1 MSEEKGKGALILIG
15 VPAALIASL
24 FAVIILFLSGTGSAA
39 AACTGSAGTVN
50 SANIQANA
58 VPGFSA
64 EQLTNAAYI
73 MNAAATLGLDR
84 DGQVIGVMT
93 AIGESSLTVIDHGD
107 TAGPDSRGLFQQR
120 DSWGSLADRMDPT
133 TSATLFFQGLQ
144 KVSNWQ
150 SLEPTLAAHK
160 VQRNADPRL
169 AVCSSK
175 GGVGKTSTAANL
187 ATVLA
192 QTALAG
198 GGGSCAS
205 GTVVLPLRPGFNM
218 TSNFGL
224 RGFVVDGASSW
235 HPAVDLQHYP
245 NPCGDQIYSITSGTV
260 SYVGGYQVTIK
271 SPDGYDVS
279 YLHMKLSDVSVAEGD
294 SVTPHEPIALVG
306 SEGPST
312 GCHLDLRINKKGTI
326 NEAVAALKAGE
337 DLGGPPSTYGY
348 VNPEQFFALFGIEL
362 CPADSC
368 HRQY

>member
-1 MSEEKGKGALILIG
+1 MSEEKGKGTLILIG

-24 FAVIILFLSGTGSAA
+24 FVVIILFLSGTGSAA
-39 AACTGSAGTVN
+39 ACTGSAGIVN
-50 SANIQANA
+50 PANIQANA
-58 VPGFSA
+58 VAGFSA

-120 DSWGSLADRMDPT
+120 DSWGGLADRMDPT

-160 VQRNADPRL
+160 VQRNADPYHYE
-169 AVCSSK
+169 K
-175 GGVGKTSTAANL
+175 FFAA
-187 ATVLA
+187 ADRIV
-192 QTALAG
+192 TALAG
-198 GGGSCAS
+198 GGGSCAT

-218 TSNFGL
+218 TSNYGP
-224 RGFVVDGASSW
+224 RGFVVDSASSW

>member
-15 VPAALIASL
+15 VPVALIASL
-24 FAVIILFLSGTGSAA
+24 FVVIILFLSGTGSAA
-39 AACTGSAGTVN
+39 ACSGSAGTVN
-50 SANIQANA
+50 PANTPANA
-58 VPGFSA
+58 VAGFSA

-73 MNAAATLGLDR
+73 MNAAAALGLDR

-120 DSWGSLADRMDPT
+120 DSWGSLAVRMDPT

-160 VQRNADPRL
+160 VQRNADPYHYE
-169 AVCSSK
+169 K
-175 GGVGKTSTAANL
+175 FFAA
-187 ATVLA
+187 ADRIV
-192 QTALAG
+192 TALA

-218 TSNFGL
+218 TSNFGP

>member
-24 FAVIILFLSGTGSAA
+24 FVVIILFLSGTGSAA
-39 AACTGSAGTVN
+39 ACTGSAGTVN
-50 SANIQANA
+50 PANIQANA
-58 VPGFSA
+58 VAGFSA

-73 MNAAATLGLDR
+73 MNAADTLGLDR

-160 VQRNADPRL
+160 VQRNADPYHYEKFF
-169 AVCSSK
+169 AVADRI
-175 GGVGKTSTAANL
+175 V
-187 ATVLA
+187 
-192 QTALAG
+192 TALAG

>member
-24 FAVIILFLSGTGSAA
+24 FVVIIFFMSGTGSA

-50 SANIQANA
+50 PANIQASA
-58 VPGFSA
+58 MPGFSA

-73 MNAAATLGLDR
+73 MNAAAALGLDR

-93 AIGESSLTVIDHGD
+93 AIGESSLTVVDHGD

-120 DSWGSLADRMDPT
+120 DSWGGLAVRMDPT
-133 TSATLFFQGLQ
+133 ISATLFFQGLQ

-160 VQRNADPRL
+160 VQRNADPYHYEKFF
-169 AVCSSK
+169 A
-175 GGVGKTSTAANL
+175 TADRI
-187 ATVLA
+187 V
-192 QTALAG
+192 TALAG
-198 GGGSCAS
+198 GGGTCAS

-218 TSNFGL
+218 TSNFGP

-312 GCHLDLRINKKGTI
+312 GCHLDLRINKKGTV
-326 NEAVAALKAGE
+326 NEPVAALKAGE
-337 DLGGPPSTYGY
+337 DVGGPPSTYGY

>member
-24 FAVIILFLSGTGSAA
+24 FVVIILFLSGTGSAA
-39 AACTGSAGTVN
+39 ACTGSAGTVN
-50 SANIQANA
+50 PANIPANA

-120 DSWGSLADRMDPT
+120 DSWGGLADRMDPT
-133 TSATLFFQGLQ
+133 ISATLFFQGLQ

-160 VQRNADPRL
+160 VQRNADPYHYE
-169 AVCSSK
+169 K
-175 GGVGKTSTAANL
+175 FFAA
-187 ATVLA
+187 ADRIV
-192 QTALAG
+192 TALAG

-218 TSNFGL
+218 TSNYGP

-312 GCHLDLRINKKGTI
+312 GCHLDLRINKKGTV
-326 NEAVAALKAGE
+326 NEAVAALKTGE
-337 DLGGPPSTYGY
+337 DVGGPPSTYGY

>member
-24 FAVIILFLSGTGSAA
+24 FVVIIFFMSGTGSA

-50 SANIQANA
+50 PANIQASA
-58 VPGFSA
+58 MPGFSA

-73 MNAAATLGLDR
+73 MNAAAALGLDR

-120 DSWGSLADRMDPT
+120 DSWGGLAVRMDPT
-133 TSATLFFQGLQ
+133 ISATLFFQGLQ

-160 VQRNADPRL
+160 VQRNADPYHYEKFF
-169 AVCSSK
+169 A
-175 GGVGKTSTAANL
+175 TADRI
-187 ATVLA
+187 V
-192 QTALAG
+192 TALAG
-198 GGGSCAS
+198 GGGTCAS

-218 TSNFGL
+218 TSNFGP

-312 GCHLDLRINKKGTI
+312 GCHLDLRINKKGTV

-337 DLGGPPSTYGY
+337 DVGGPPSTYGY

>member
-24 FAVIILFLSGTGSAA
+24 FVVIILFLSGTGSAA
-39 AACTGSAGTVN
+39 AACTGGAGTVN
-50 SANIQANA
+50 PANIQANA

-93 AIGESSLTVIDHGD
+93 AIGESSLTVINHGD

-160 VQRNADPRL
+160 VQRNADPYHYEKFF
-169 AVCSSK
+169 AVADRI
-175 GGVGKTSTAANL
+175 V
-187 ATVLA
+187 
-192 QTALAG
+192 TALAG

>member
-24 FAVIILFLSGTGSAA
+24 FVVIILFLSGTGSAA
-39 AACTGSAGTVN
+39 ACTGSAGTVN
-50 SANIQANA
+50 PANIQASA

-73 MNAAATLGLDR
+73 MNAAAALGLDR

-160 VQRNADPRL
+160 VQRNADPYHYEKFF
-169 AVCSSK
+169 AVADRI
-175 GGVGKTSTAANL
+175 V
-187 ATVLA
+187 
-192 QTALAG
+192 TALAG

-312 GCHLDLRINKKGTI
+312 GCHLDLRINKKGTV